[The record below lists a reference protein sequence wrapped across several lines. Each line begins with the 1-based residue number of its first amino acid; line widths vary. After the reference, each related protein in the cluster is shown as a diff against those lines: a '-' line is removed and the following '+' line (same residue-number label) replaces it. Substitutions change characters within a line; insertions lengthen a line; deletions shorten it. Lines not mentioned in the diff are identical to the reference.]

1 MISYKPFFKT
11 LKRKN
16 ITQYQ
21 LIKDYN
27 IRTSLLDK
35 LRNDKNIY
43 VSTLNDICNILE
55 CGLEDVI
62 EYTPDKKIDMD
73 NWFLI
78 NL

>member
-1 MISYKPFFKT
+1 MISYKPFFET

-27 IRTSLLDK
+27 ICTSLLDK

-43 VSTLNDICNILE
+43 VSTLNDLCNMLE
-55 CGLEDVI
+55 CDLSDII
-62 EYTPDKKIDMD
+62 EYTPDK
-73 NWFLI
+73 
-78 NL
+78 NLSNLD

>member
-1 MISYKPFFKT
+1 MISCKPFFET

-43 VSTLNDICNILE
+43 VSTLNDLCNMLE
-55 CGLEDVI
+55 CDLSDII
-62 EYTPDKKIDMD
+62 EYTPDK
-73 NWFLI
+73 
-78 NL
+78 NLSNLD

>member
-1 MISYKPFFKT
+1 MISYKPFFET

-43 VSTLNDICNILE
+43 VSTLNDLCNMLE
-55 CGLEDVI
+55 CDLTDII
-62 EYTPDKKIDMD
+62 EYTPDKKNSSSNFD
-73 NWFLI
+73 
-78 NL
+78 

>member
-1 MISYKPFFKT
+1 MISYKPFFET

-43 VSTLNDICNILE
+43 VSTLNDLCNMLE
-55 CGLEDVI
+55 CDLTDII
-62 EYTPDKKIDMD
+62 EYTPDENNSSSNFD
-73 NWFLI
+73 
-78 NL
+78 

>member
-1 MISYKPFFKT
+1 MISYKPFFET

-16 ITQYQ
+16 ITQDQ

-43 VSTLNDICNILE
+43 VSTLNDLCNMLE
-55 CGLEDVI
+55 CDLSDII
-62 EYTPDKKIDMD
+62 EYTPDK
-73 NWFLI
+73 
-78 NL
+78 NLSNLD

>member
-1 MISYKPFFKT
+1 MISYKPFFET

-43 VSTLNDICNILE
+43 VSTLNDLCNMLE
-55 CGLEDVI
+55 CDLSDII
-62 EYTPDKKIDMD
+62 EIAPDK
-73 NWFLI
+73 
-78 NL
+78 NLRKFV

>member
-1 MISYKPFFKT
+1 MISYQPFFET

-43 VSTLNDICNILE
+43 VSTLNDLCNMLE
-55 CGLEDVI
+55 CDLSDII
-62 EYTPDKKIDMD
+62 EYTPDK
-73 NWFLI
+73 
-78 NL
+78 NLSNLD

>member
-1 MISYKPFFKT
+1 MISYKPFFET

-43 VSTLNDICNILE
+43 VSMLNDLCNMLE
-55 CGLEDVI
+55 CDLSDII
-62 EYTPDKKIDMD
+62 EYTPDK
-73 NWFLI
+73 
-78 NL
+78 NLSNLD

>member
-1 MISYKPFFKT
+1 MISYKPFFET

-43 VSTLNDICNILE
+43 VSTLNDLYNMLE
-55 CGLEDVI
+55 CDLSDII
-62 EYTPDKKIDMD
+62 EYTPDK
-73 NWFLI
+73 
-78 NL
+78 NLSNLD

>member
-1 MISYKPFFKT
+1 MISYKPFFET

-27 IRTSLLDK
+27 TRTSLLDK

-43 VSTLNDICNILE
+43 VSTLNDLCNMLE
-55 CGLEDVI
+55 CDLSDII
-62 EYTPDKKIDMD
+62 EYTPDK
-73 NWFLI
+73 
-78 NL
+78 NLSNLD

>member
-1 MISYKPFFKT
+1 MISYKPFFET

-27 IRTSLLDK
+27 IRTNLLDK

-43 VSTLNDICNILE
+43 VSTLNDLCNMLE
-55 CGLEDVI
+55 CDLSDII
-62 EYTPDKKIDMD
+62 EYTPDK
-73 NWFLI
+73 
-78 NL
+78 NLSNLD